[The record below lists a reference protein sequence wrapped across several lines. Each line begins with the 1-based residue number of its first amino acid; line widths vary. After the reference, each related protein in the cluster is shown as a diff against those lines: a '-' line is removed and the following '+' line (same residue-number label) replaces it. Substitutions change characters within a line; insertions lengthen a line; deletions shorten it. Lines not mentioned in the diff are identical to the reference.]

1 MAGTPIARGISW
13 ANAIFSAA
21 VKLSVMLAIPSRRSP
36 LLGQWRS
43 SRTLAESF
51 DQPGEEGVTAC
62 MEDLMRKRMNIVVVA
77 CLIALSAVVW
87 MVSRTQRSLLQTAAA
102 PVSSP
107 VIPQA
112 VPVQIEVVQAPVS
125 PLSPAQPSPAPAAEP
140 PLPIARPIAT
150 PAEFSNVEVVRPA
163 AAQLDREPKVS
174 AKPVRVLKY
183 IAVPGDTVGKMAAAF
198 LGGEDQATQ
207 DLILNANPSLKAN
220 PDHVEAGQSYR
231 IPVPEG
237 LSAVTSAAAAAPRP
251 TTQPDADQIVVAG
264 SPKTLSYTA
273 HAGDTVSK
281 MAIQLLGSDSQ
292 SARDAIINSNPTLKK
307 DPDRVIAGQTYFIP
321 APTASADVR

>member
-1 MAGTPIARGISW
+1 MSGTPIARGINW

-21 VKLSVMLAIPSRRSP
+21 VKLSVMLAIPSGRSP
-36 LLGQWRS
+36 LLGNWRS

-102 PVSSP
+102 PVNSP
-107 VIPQA
+107 VAPQA
-112 VPVQIEVVQAPVS
+112 VPVQIEVVQVPV
-125 PLSPAQPSPAPAAEP
+125 ATGQPSPAPAAEP

-163 AAQLDREPKVS
+163 TAQLDREPKVS

-292 SARDAIINSNPTLKK
+292 AARDAIINSNPTLKK